1 MASDEPDWL
10 TWARE
15 LQAIAQTGLAFSRDP
30 YDRERYQAL
39 RSLAV
44 RMFAA
49 RCDAPVAR
57 IAALFAGE
65 TGYATP
71 KVDVRAAVFD
81 ARERLLMVRETSD
94 GGRWTLPGGWADVNR
109 SAAENAVKET
119 LEESGYQVR
128 VLKLAALWD
137 RTRQRHPAG
146 LFSCAKAFF
155 VCEPTGGAAATSH
168 ETSEVGWFAEA
179 DLPHD
184 LSLARVLPQ
193 QLARMFAH
201 WRDSALPTEFD

>member
-1 MASDEPDWL
+1 MTNDEPDWL

-15 LQAIAQTGLAFSRDP
+15 LQAIAQTGLTFSRDP
-30 YDRERYQAL
+30 YDRERYEAL
-39 RSLAV
+39 RVLAA

-49 RCDAPVAR
+49 RTDAPVER

-65 TGYATP
+65 SGYATP
-71 KVDVRAAVFD
+71 KIDVRAAVFD
-81 ARERLLMVRETSD
+81 RAEQLLMVRETSD

-109 SAAENAVKET
+109 SAAENAAKEA
-119 LEESGYQVR
+119 LEESGYHVR

-137 RTRQRHPAG
+137 RTRQRHPG
-146 LFSCAKAFF
+146 GVFSCAKAFF
-155 VCEPTGGAAATSH
+155 VCEPTAGAATTSH

-179 DLPHD
+179 DLPQD

-201 WRDSALPTEFD
+201 RRDPALAADFD